1 MRIANNLPA
10 LTAFTSLNS
19 TNNSLNKSI
28 QALSTGLRINSASD
42 DAAGLA
48 VSEKMRSQISGL
60 DVALR
65 NSQDGISL
73 LQAAEGAL
81 SQTNAMLQRMRELS
95 VQASNDSL
103 TSQDRR
109 YIQLEIDE
117 LKKQIDRIADTTQ
130 FNRKRILDG
139 SSGALWA
146 SSAPGVKVR
155 VNGGLTRIDQFGQQV
170 SSEGNYKI
178 DVVAEGGEAQV
189 QKSNIMLVKHK
200 NVTMDRVIN
209 REAGVNNVSI
219 DSVPS
224 GNYDINSV
232 APSEARAI
240 ATGVYGLGFNEL
252 DAALKAQTRNN
263 YLLNNASILFEV
275 MNTDHDSGT
284 ITVHA
289 TASILK
295 TDGIT
300 KEPPE
305 SP

>member
-1 MRIANNLPA
+1 
-10 LTAFTSLNS
+10 
-19 TNNSLNKSI
+19 
-28 QALSTGLRINSASD
+28 
-42 DAAGLA
+42 
-48 VSEKMRSQISGL
+48 
-60 DVALR
+60 
-65 NSQDGISL
+65 
-73 LQAAEGAL
+73 
-81 SQTNAMLQRMRELS
+81 MRELS

-103 TSQDRR
+103 TLQDRR

-275 MNTDHDSGT
+275 MNTDHDGGT
-284 ITVHA
+284 ITVNA